1 MNDIEA
7 IRKQTQKG
15 DVQSQIDLAH
25 AYLNCEGVVKNRA
38 HYLIWLM

>member
-7 IRKQTQKG
+7 IRKQAQNG

-25 AYLNCEGVVKNRA
+25 AYMNGEGVVKNRT
-38 HYLIWLM
+38 HYLNWLM